1 MLVFAA
7 MRTLALALAVLG
19 IAACGG
25 ESEAPAGPQIA
36 KEPVSV
42 RGWIADVE
50 GAAPTGERTI
60 ETEIARRV
68 QLFQST
74 NVWVENI
81 PFVSGGVSEGG
92 AFLLLDVPP
101 GDVTISFAAPG
112 AENAQLVLQ
121 NIPGNADVLVPG
133 IMLRKGGVSVIDPKA
148 IVVRV
153 PARVDKPEPTGT
165 TALVAGQPVAVIR
178 APYALFNDR
187 RDYPEPGG
195 VRAVA
200 TFK

>member
-1 MLVFAA
+1 
-7 MRTLALALAVLG
+7 MRFLALALVLPA
-19 IAACGG
+19 IAGCGG
-25 ESEAPAGPQIA
+25 ESEPAGPQIA

-74 NVWVENI
+74 NVWVENV
-81 PFVSGGVSEGG
+81 PFVSGGVSESGS
-92 AFLLLDVPP
+92 FLLLDVPP
-101 GDVTISFAAPG
+101 GTVTVSFAAPG

-121 NIPGNADVLVPG
+121 NIPGNADVIVPG
-133 IMLRKGGVSVIDPKA
+133 VMLRKGGVAVIDPKA

-165 TALVAGQPVAVIR
+165 QALVAGQPVAVIR
-178 APYALFNDR
+178 APYAAFNDR